1 MSDSES
7 EPIPMPKQV
16 RVDIGDIYEQCGELD
31 KAENSTY
38 RRRKCRVFYCN
49 GTDYNY
55 NLCCIRFFIKKALLD
70 YKPTEPT
77 ITFNTGVRFCEE
89 CSETLLEDKLMLK
102 TLYNITNEDK
112 NTKQHKK
119 YSVEHGNSAVMYTI

>member
-55 NLCCIRFFIKKALLD
+55 SVCCIRFFIKKCLLN
-70 YKPTEPT
+70 YKPTTPV
-77 ITFNTGVRFCEE
+77 ITFNTGVLFCEK
-89 CSETLLEDKLMLK
+89 CSECLLEDTLIIKI
-102 TLYNITNEDK
+102 LYNLTNEDK
-112 NTKQHKK
+112 NKDKK
-119 YSVEHGNSAVMYTI
+119 YYIEHGNSAVMYTI